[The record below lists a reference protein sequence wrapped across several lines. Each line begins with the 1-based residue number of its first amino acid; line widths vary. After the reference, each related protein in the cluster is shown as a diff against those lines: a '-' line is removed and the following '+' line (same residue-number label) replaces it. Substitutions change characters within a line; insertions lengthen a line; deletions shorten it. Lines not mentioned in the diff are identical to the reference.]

1 MSRTPNSR
9 KQETHERIVDVAAR
23 AIRRHGYAGVG
34 VADVMKEAGLTH
46 GGFYA
51 HFDSRD
57 ALLVEAL
64 ERAGRES
71 GEAVARALERRAAK
85 GVSAFRALV
94 EAYLADEHLASLETG
109 CPVAALACDMPRQ
122 SDAVRE
128 ASAVRVRRLVAGVQ
142 SALPHASRATASV
155 VAGTLVGTL
164 QLARALGANADGRAL
179 LSAAR
184 KALDPAVRHTRHG
197 GRLNAGPLTDIRL
210 PLSFALEYD
219 DVIFTFSHSSSQETL
234 HEDRQRHRPR
244 HRRQP
249 RHRPRLHARA
259 ARPRRAQGLRRC
271 ARPLDRH
278 ASPAS
283 SRSGST

>member
-9 KQETHERIVDVAAR
+9 KEDTHERILDVAAR

-64 ERAGRES
+64 ERAARDS
-71 GEAVARALERRAAK
+71 ADALTRAVERRAAK

-94 EAYLADEHLASLETG
+94 EGYLADEHLASLETG

-122 SDAVRE
+122 SDAVRA
-128 ASAVRVRRLVAGVQ
+128 ASATRVRRLVSGVR
-142 SALPHASRATASV
+142 STLPHAPRAAASV

-164 QLARALGANADGRAL
+164 QLARAIGDNAEGRAVL
-179 LSAAR
+179 AATR
-184 KALDPAVRHTRHG
+184 KAL
-197 GRLNAGPLTDIRL
+197 IQQ
-210 PLSFALEYD
+210 YD
-219 DVIFTFSHSSSQETL
+219 T
-234 HEDRQRHRPR
+234 PK
-244 HRRQP
+244 
-249 RHRPRLHARA
+249 A
-259 ARPRRAQGLRRC
+259 A
-271 ARPLDRH
+271 
-278 ASPAS
+278 
-283 SRSGST
+283 SG

>member
-9 KQETHERIVDVAAR
+9 KQDTHERIVDVAAR
-23 AIRRHGYAGVG
+23 AIRRNGYAGVG

-71 GEAVARALERRAAK
+71 GEAVTRALERRAAK

-94 EAYLADEHLASLETG
+94 EAYLGDEHLASLETG
-109 CPVAALACDMPRQ
+109 CPVAALACDIPRQ

-142 SALPHASRATASV
+142 SALPHSSRATASV

-184 KALDPAVRHTRHG
+184 KALVQQYDTPNTT
-197 GRLNAGPLTDIRL
+197 AG
-210 PLSFALEYD
+210 
-219 DVIFTFSHSSSQETL
+219 
-234 HEDRQRHRPR
+234 
-244 HRRQP
+244 
-249 RHRPRLHARA
+249 
-259 ARPRRAQGLRRC
+259 
-271 ARPLDRH
+271 
-278 ASPAS
+278 
-283 SRSGST
+283 